1 MIFQKIDLLYSTAHT
16 HILQIFIDFPEIFQT
31 DPDIEV
37 NKSGQDISLRLEEY
51 GVKWRDW
58 YRAKKSECFVY
69 NENIRSHLCL
79 CTRYLNGGLCC

>member
-51 GVKWRDW
+51 GVKWRD
-58 YRAKKSECFVY
+58 
-69 NENIRSHLCL
+69 
-79 CTRYLNGGLCC
+79 